1 MATILHLLSAAY
13 LFNRNPGP
21 FTSDLATV
29 FLAANIALIAVAVIV
44 RLSARKGD
52 IFAKKAAAKYSS
64 FAWTMGLIGII
75 LYSLRQ
81 INTLYLSAPVF
92 ILIWGIASIFW
103 LMLAL
108 NYRIRV
114 VPKRRDAISREA
126 GKWDYSG

>member
-1 MATILHLLSAAY
+1 MLHLLSAAY

-21 FTSDLATV
+21 FTSDFGTV
-29 FLAANIALIAVAVIV
+29 FLAANIVLIAVAAIV
-44 RLSARKGD
+44 RAAARKGD
-52 IFAKKAAAKYSS
+52 IFSKKAAAKYSS

-81 INTLYLSAPVF
+81 INTLYLSSPVF
-92 ILIWGIASIFW
+92 ILIWGIVSIFW

-108 NYRIRV
+108 NYRVRV
-114 VPKRRDAISREA
+114 VPKRREAISREA